1 MAGDSNYLNLFT
13 TKKNKN
19 TQQKFKKIYNLLD
32 RNYKHR
38 NNTIL
43 SEKSKNSDIFAEKV
57 SKSEP
62 SSKMSK
68 VRIVTQ
74 RQAWIIYNMFKLKM
88 N

>member
-1 MAGDSNYLNLFT
+1 MAGDSNYLNLLT

-32 RNYKHR
+32 RNYSKHR

-43 SEKSKNSDIFAEKV
+43 SEKSKNSEIFAEKV

-62 SSKMSK
+62 SSKVNK

-74 RQAWIIYNMFKLKM
+74 RQACI
-88 N
+88 